1 MIVSELLTPLV
12 EFPSGK
18 RNDDHRQNDGTKES
32 IVLLRK
38 VCVYAASS
46 KKIHSEYLDAAREAG
61 EELAKASVE
70 IVYGGGAVGL
80 MGAIADGALSR
91 GGRVTGI
98 IPRFMMDLEW
108 GHPEISEMV
117 VVEDMHV
124 RKARMIEGSDA
135 VLALPG
141 GCGTLEELFEAI
153 TMKRLGLYFKPII
166 LLNTRGAY
174 NRVVEVLNHCVDEH
188 FMDDRHREI
197 WRVADT
203 PADIIPAIEQSPV
216 WPENAR
222 SFATV

>member
-1 MIVSELLTPLV
+1 MPL
-12 EFPSGK
+12 K
-18 RNDDHRQNDGTKES
+18 
-32 IVLLRK
+32 K

-46 KKIHSEYLDAAREAG
+46 KQIHPEYLEDAREAG
-61 EELAKASVE
+61 EELAKASIE

-91 GGRVTGI
+91 KGRVTGI

-108 GHPEISEMV
+108 GHPDISEMV
-117 VVEDMHV
+117 VVEDMHQ
-124 RKARMIEGSDA
+124 RKARMIEESDA

-174 NRVVEVLNHCVDEH
+174 DRVVDVLEHCVEER
-188 FMDDRHREI
+188 FMDDRHRGM
-197 WRVADT
+197 WRVAST
-203 PADIIPAIEQSPV
+203 PAEIIPAIHQSPL

-222 SFATV
+222 SFATF

>member
-1 MIVSELLTPLV
+1 MSL
-12 EFPSGK
+12 K
-18 RNDDHRQNDGTKES
+18 
-32 IVLLRK
+32 K

-46 KKIHSEYLDAAREAG
+46 KQIHPEYLQAAREAG
-61 EELAKASVE
+61 EELAKASIE

-91 GGRVTGI
+91 KGRVTGI

-108 GHPEISEMV
+108 GHPDISEMV
-117 VVEDMHV
+117 VVEDMHI

-166 LLNTRGAY
+166 LLNTRGGY
-174 NRVVEVLNHCVDEH
+174 DRVVDVLEHCVEER
-188 FMDDRHREI
+188 FMDDRHRDM
-197 WRVADT
+197 WRVAAT
-203 PADIIPAIEQSPV
+203 PSDIIPAIRQSPV

-222 SFATV
+222 TFATV